1 MSMHAGDNGA
11 TRTTKEERAMPTM
24 QGSLTLLED
33 PVAQR
38 LLQSTIPARLAYI
51 WLDGTPRVVPIG
63 FHWNG
68 TEIVLG
74 TPLEAPKLKAL
85 RTGNKVA
92 LTIDSD
98 IMPYKVLQVRGSVRV
113 DTVEG
118 IAPEYAAMTKRVF
131 GEEHGQTW
139 LDQLRPIIPGMAR
152 VFVQPEWVGI
162 LDFETRFPSALE
174 RAMERAGTPSS

>member
-1 MSMHAGDNGA
+1 
-11 TRTTKEERAMPTM
+11 MPTQ
-24 QGSLTLLED
+24 QGDLALLDD

-38 LLQSTIPARLAYI
+38 LLHSTIPARLAYT
-51 WLDGTPRVVPIG
+51 WHDGTPRVVPIG

-68 TEIVLG
+68 AEIVLG
-74 TPLEAPKLKAL
+74 TPPDAPKMKAL
-85 RTGNKVA
+85 HDGAQVA

-98 IMPYKVLQVRGSVRV
+98 AMPYQVLLVRGTVRI

-131 GEEHGQTW
+131 GEEQGQAW
-139 LDQLRPIIPGMAR
+139 LDNLRPICPQMAR
-152 VFVQPEWVGI
+152 IFVQPKWVGI

-174 RAMERAGTPSS
+174 RAMEQAQAQA